1 MAALTGFCH
10 LITGFDNRT
19 LVQLM
24 RSLLDERYSSRQATY
39 DLPAPR
45 GAPSYSR
52 HSREELGRRFLGL
65 MANLASKD

>member
-1 MAALTGFCH
+1 VPAAEVLASGPGPASVRLYRYLRHDVEH
-10 LITGFDNRT
+10 LVG
-19 LVQLM
+19 
-24 RSLLDERYSSRQATY
+24 SPY